1 MINRVFRIFW
11 RCLIFLLGFFSLWA
25 TVTYF
30 IPFVDSRIPLFFAL
44 LATYSLLAYVV
55 IPALIRLFRLVIKPN
70 HIPRYATTGDG
81 WAADPV
87 NIAVVA
93 RNQKHFVRTMR
104 QAGWYTA
111 DKATLKNNIREA
123 YALIFNQPYLTAP
136 FSNLYLFGRGFDIGF
151 QIPYGARQ
159 SPRHRHHVRFWHL
172 QPASIDKDTHAHSIY
187 WLQRLRTFF
196 AKKQTVWIGAAIN
209 DTHIT
214 GLRWRNLQI
223 THANSAK
230 HIDERDLIIA
240 SLEKIGAIKSIKE
253 IKDGEPFKLRG
264 QNIGTTFVVDGYI
277 NVITLK

>member
-1 MINRVFRIFW
+1 MINRILRILW
-11 RCLIFLLGFFSLWA
+11 RGLILILGIFSLWA

-30 IPFVDSRIPLFFAL
+30 VPFVDSRIPLFFTL
-44 LATYSLLAYVV
+44 LATYSLLAYIV

-87 NIAVVA
+87 NIAIVA
-93 RNQKHFVRTMR
+93 RSKSHFITTMR
-104 QAGWYTA
+104 RASWYTA
-111 DKATLKNNIREA
+111 DEATFKNNLREA
-123 YALIFNQPYLTAP
+123 YALLLDKPYLTAP
-136 FSNLYLFGRGFDIGF
+136 FSSLYLFGRKFDIGF
-151 QIPYGARQ
+151 QIPYGRRR

-172 QPASIDKDTHAHSIY
+172 HPITIGSKTHAHSLY
-187 WLQRLRTFF
+187 WLDRLRVFF
-196 AKKQTVWIGAAIN
+196 GRKQTVWIGAAIN

-214 GLRWRNLQI
+214 GVQWRNLQI
-223 THANSAK
+223 THANSAR

-253 IKDGEPFKLRG
+253 IKDGEPFKLRS

-277 NVITLK
+277 KVITLK